1 MPIIMKEL
9 NLTCEVKKVSSKKTA
24 SLDVEYQ
31 VVLSTEDSNIL
42 KLAELPGDTLIDVVV
57 KVPGNP
63 DVLYTL

>member
-1 MPIIMKEL
+1 MKEL

-42 KLAELPGDTLIDVVV
+42 KLAELPGDTLIDVTV

-63 DVLYTL
+63 DILYTP